1 MIPAQ
6 RVPSVQLSH
15 TEPGAVLLVNGRP
28 AVRTRSPAPTPSG
41 VSTASCPARS
51 PPPNGGNGPT
61 ATPPSQPGRPPPP
74 ASPSR
79 PPRQTTSPRSSP
91 RPARST
97 ALGLYLWLVA
107 VTGVRR
113 GELCGLQIRDIDL
126 DRGLVHVAFNYV
138 VRGGQRV
145 RKYTKTHQDRWL
157 AIDPATCA
165 LIANYLDE
173 IRAGGTYQRGGQDRA
188 RPGYS
193 GSDSPSRNPS
203 SSGEPPPTQRG
214 PPRSVPR
221 NIGWS
226 PASLA
231 GTCPHAPTPRKAG
244 NRSRVLR
251 HRGSHNSGVGTE
263 ELRSSRTRH
272 RRREFRGAPPCHLGC
287 PPLALLAWLPP
298 ESGERSLARRLRP
311 GHSQLRLG

>member
-1 MIPAQ
+1 M
-6 RVPSVQLSH
+6 
-15 TEPGAVLLVNGRP
+15 LLVNGRP

-173 IRAGGTYQRGGQDRA
+173 IRAGGTYQRNGQDRA

-214 PPRSVPR
+214 PRRSVPG

-231 GTCPHAPTPRKAG
+231 GTCPHVSTPCPQISIMARPRICPSSSATRASSICSKEYRLVTSFPSG
-244 NRSRVLR
+244 NL
-251 HRGSHNSGVGTE
+251 
-263 ELRSSRTRH
+263 SSRTH
-272 RRREFRGAPPCHLGC
+272 SKKSGKSVSGSAAPR
-287 PPLALLAWLPP
+287 LP
-298 ESGERSLARRLRP
+298 
-311 GHSQLRLG
+311 Q